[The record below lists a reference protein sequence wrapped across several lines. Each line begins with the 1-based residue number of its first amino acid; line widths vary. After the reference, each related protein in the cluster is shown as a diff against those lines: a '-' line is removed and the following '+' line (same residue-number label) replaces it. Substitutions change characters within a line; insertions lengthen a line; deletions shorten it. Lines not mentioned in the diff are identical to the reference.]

1 VWALYSSE
9 GGQLQLTAYVSSNN
23 GIASITTV
31 DRDPMRWGGNNAIV
45 SHFDPASDT
54 ADTPTDVVHRLEIE
68 GDGLFYDPGQ
78 VYGPV
83 YFAQYTV
90 HAGVLKLSAQL
101 APVEPAATTCS
112 LYFRRNGAWSKTSTS
127 VMHPMARVASFR
139 IEGW

>member
-1 VWALYSSE
+1 
-9 GGQLQLTAYVSSNN
+9 
-23 GIASITTV
+23 
-31 DRDPMRWGGNNAIV
+31 
-45 SHFDPASDT
+45 
-54 ADTPTDVVHRLEIE
+54 E

-90 HAGVLKLSAQL
+90 HAGVLKLSVQL

-139 IEGW
+139 IEGWDASQPTDYKVALQLPLTNGNTRAFSYEGTVAADPLSKPSIKALAFSCNWDLGFPDTEVVQN